1 VVVSDMVYTKVRTDE
16 EFPEPS
22 TVIAFNVVVEL
33 IVIGDEYKL
42 LDVVGVVPFNV

>member
-1 VVVSDMVYTKVRTDE
+1 MVVSDMVYTKVRTDE

-22 TVIAFNVVVEL
+22 TVIAFNVVL